1 MEKNPG
7 MYVNGSKKVMIIG
20 SGIVGQATGKGLIKG
35 GISNIVFVDTN
46 PDVLESLSNE
56 GYRVCTPDN
65 IGTEIDDVDISMFCL
80 PTPFDQNLSK
90 LDLKYVDTSLV
101 WFAKLLR
108 NRVSKDRYNL
118 IVIRSTVAPGTTEK
132 LLIPLIEMHSGM
144 KIGTDF
150 GLCMQPEFLRSLT
163 SEYDFMNPR
172 SIVIGQYDVQSGSIL
187 EELYRQAGFD
197 VPIIRVNLSTA
208 EFIKFTGNYFNAT
221 KISFANEMWALG
233 KKLGIDSNLSL
244 KIAATVAEGF
254 WNPLY
259 GTYGGQPFGGRCL
272 PKDIDC
278 LLSFCREINAE
289 MPLLKAVHS
298 VNSRMEQ
305 VVSQGETPRPS
316 VYREGKTNISS
327 I

>member
-1 MEKNPG
+1 
-7 MYVNGSKKVMIIG
+7 MIIG
-20 SGIVGQATGKGLIKG
+20 SGIVGRATGKGLIKR

-46 PDVLESLSNE
+46 PLVIDSLSRE
-56 GYRVCTPDN
+56 GYNVCTPEN

-80 PTPFDQNLSK
+80 PTPFNQSLSK
-90 LDLKYVDTSLV
+90 LDLKYINTSLV
-101 WFAKLLR
+101 WFAKALR

-118 IVIRSTVAPGTTEK
+118 IVVRSTVAPGTTEK

-163 SEYDFMNPR
+163 SEQDFMNPR
-172 SIVIGQYDVQSGSIL
+172 SIVIGQYDGQSGSIL
-187 EELYRQAGFD
+187 EELYKLAGFE
-197 VPIIRVNLSTA
+197 VPIIRVDLSTA

-221 KISFANEMWALG
+221 KISFANEIWALG
-233 KKLGIDSNLSL
+233 KKLGVDSNLSL

-278 LLSFCREINAE
+278 LLSLCQEIDAE
-289 MPLLKAVHS
+289 MPLLKAVHA
-298 VNSRMEQ
+298 VNLRMEQ
-305 VVSQGETPRPS
+305 LTSQGQTP
-316 VYREGKTNISS
+316 KAS
-327 I
+327 IH